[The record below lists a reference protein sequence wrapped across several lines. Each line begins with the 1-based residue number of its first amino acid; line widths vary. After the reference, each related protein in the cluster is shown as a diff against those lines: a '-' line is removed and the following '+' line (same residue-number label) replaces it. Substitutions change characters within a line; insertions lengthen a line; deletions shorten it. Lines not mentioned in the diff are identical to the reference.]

1 MAPLLVAALAALA
14 VGCGGSDGTQSTS
27 VARPPGVEFDVASKI
42 KSGVPRAKLIR
53 ELGDPVLTS
62 KPEKALPGGCMYY
75 PMKGK
80 SLQNVWWFCLD
91 EHDKVNAGATLYSIG
106 LPPPPDDASA
116 ARQVLIGRGDVIC
129 ATGGP
134 KDSPPEDLVRQIKQV
149 TTKSAPEARKKLAA
163 LMRKFSDSAESIRAQ
178 LERFNAPP
186 DEVSELHAYEA
197 ALHQQAAALDRA
209 ATALAAGDAKAYD
222 ERLQRAKDL
231 GDEAEAHA
239 SQYGFAKCAGIKL
252 S

>member
-1 MAPLLVAALAALA
+1 M
-14 VGCGGSDGTQSTS
+14 
-27 VARPPGVEFDVASKI
+27 
-42 KSGVPRAKLIR
+42 
-53 ELGDPVLTS
+53 
-62 KPEKALPGGCMYY
+62 
-75 PMKGK
+75 
-80 SLQNVWWFCLD
+80 
-91 EHDKVNAGATLYSIG
+91 
-106 LPPPPDDASA
+106 
-116 ARQVLIGRGDVIC
+116 
-129 ATGGP
+129 
-134 KDSPPEDLVRQIKQV
+134 
-149 TTKSAPEARKKLAA
+149 TTKSAPAARKKLAA

-222 ERLQRAKDL
+222 EQLQRAKDL